1 MSEKNQEYPWLETQA
16 EISKTRREEYTDRL
30 YEFLSR
36 RRVMIGYTVFPA
48 LLLFVLINLIPILW
62 AFAASFF
69 QISVLS
75 PSWDW
80 VGLANYAAVINDSL
94 FSRSLWIAFVFTVG
108 SLALQLT
115 VGIGVGILLARDFK
129 FSSIIRSFAF
139 IPFFV
144 PTAVLA
150 LMTLWITNTSY
161 GILNYALID
170 LGIIG
175 QPVAFFGDP
184 AYALY
189 SVIFVN
195 GWKQVVL
202 VAVLVVARLQGI
214 PDSQYEAAKLFG
226 ANRWQLFRDVTLP
239 ELRNVLFIIIF
250 LRSIWEFL
258 KFDVPYLLTRGGP
271 NDSTLMPA
279 IYAYR
284 QALEQFSIGEA
295 GATSVILFLMLV
307 VGAIGYFHFL
317 EPSKEV
323 RT

>member
-1 MSEKNQEYPWLETQA
+1 MSEEDKGYPWLDTQA
-16 EISKTRREEYTDRL
+16 ESTKTQREEYIDQL

-36 RRVMIGYTVFPA
+36 RRVMIGYTVAPA
-48 LLLFVLINLIPILW
+48 LILFVLINLVPIMW
-62 AFAASFF
+62 AMAASFF

-80 VGLANYAAVINDSL
+80 VGLTNYATAISDSA
-94 FSRSLWIAFVFTVG
+94 FSWSLWVAFVFTIG

-115 VGIGVGILLARDFK
+115 IGIGIGILLARDFK
-129 FSSIIRSFAF
+129 FASIIRSFAF
-139 IPFFV
+139 LPFFV

-150 LMTLWITNTSY
+150 LMTLWMTNTSY
-161 GILNYALID
+161 GIVNYTLID
-170 LGIIG
+170 LGVIEE
-175 QPVAFFGDP
+175 PVAFFGD
-184 AYALY
+184 ASYALY
-189 SVIFVN
+189 SVIVVN
-195 GWKQVVL
+195 GWKQIVL

-226 ANRWQLFRDVTLP
+226 ANRWQLFRDVTMP
-239 ELRNVLFIIIF
+239 KLRNVLFIIIF

-271 NDSTLMPA
+271 NDATLMPA
-279 IYAYR
+279 IHAYE
-284 QALEQFSIGEA
+284 QALQQFAIGEA
-295 GATSVILFLMLV
+295 AAISVILFLILV